1 MSNRSKH
8 FYLVVL
14 GQTLCVAVGLWMQYQ
29 LLTRSAQ
36 QAAED
41 QIWSDLEADAAFLI
55 RQLETPEFADA
66 IAEPQTRER
75 VQKLLDQQQR
85 WECDVLVVDRRWCPL
100 LQSWP
105 EQHQPGSPLPP
116 EQPVSWTASSRPT
129 AEPTK
134 FIRGTLN
141 LPEGSCIAVAYPFAG
156 RETSLLLHR
165 PADDVEAAA
174 APFAKA
180 LLPVG
185 AIALLWTVTLLS
197 ITVYLILARYDD
209 TFDQARA
216 QSESGAMRQAQRLIR
231 TRDAVIFALA
241 KLAGHRDDETG
252 AHLERL
258 SDYSTLLASAL
269 RRHPKYSAAVTPAF
283 VRLVGL
289 SSVPHDIGKVGIED
303 CILRKPGKLTAD
315 ERREMQ
321 KHTAIAGHC
330 FGEIIERL
338 GSSNFLEMA
347 RDIAVAHHEHWDG
360 NGYPRGLS
368 GEAIPLAARIV
379 AIADVY
385 DALSSRR
392 VYREALPHEQC
403 VAIIRD
409 AAGTHFDPE
418 LVKIWLTIESKFRE
432 IAEQHARCEKDA
444 APPSSDTI
452 PPDSDEEGGRSNRS
466 RFLAEPAN
474 TEREV
479 LAESKELN

>member
-14 GQTLCVAVGLWMQYQ
+14 GQTMCVAVGLWMQYQ
-29 LLTRSAQ
+29 LLIRSTQ

-41 QIWSDLEADAAFLI
+41 RIWSDLEADAVALI
-55 RQLETPEFADA
+55 PQLEGSEFADA
-66 IAEPQTRER
+66 VAEPQTRAR
-75 VQKLLDQQQR
+75 VQELLNQQRR
-85 WECDVLVVDRRWCPL
+85 WECDVLIVDREWRPL
-100 LQSWP
+100 LESWP
-105 EQHQPGSPLPP
+105 RQRERGSPLAR
-116 EQPVSWTASSRPT
+116 EQAVPWTASSRPGG
-129 AEPTK
+129 EPNN
-134 FIRGTLN
+134 FMRGTLK
-141 LPEGSCIAVAYPFAG
+141 LPDGPRIAVAYPLAG
-156 RETSLLLHR
+156 HEASLVLHR

-174 APFAKA
+174 APFANA
-180 LLPVG
+180 LLPVS

-209 TFDQARA
+209 TFDLARA

-269 RRHPKYSAAVTPAF
+269 RRHPKYSAVVTPAF

-303 CILRKPGKLTAD
+303 RILRKPGKLTPD
-315 ERREMQ
+315 ERHEMQ
-321 KHTAIAGHC
+321 KHAAIAGDC
-330 FGEIIERL
+330 FSEIIERL

-360 NGYPRGLS
+360 SGYPRGLA

-392 VYREALPHEQC
+392 VYRDALPHERC

-409 AAGTHFDPE
+409 AAGTHFDPA
-418 LVKIWLTIESKFRE
+418 LVKIWMTVESKFRE
-432 IAEQHARCEKDA
+432 IARQHARREGGDA
-444 APPSSDTI
+444 PSSTNTI
-452 PPDSDEEGGRSNRS
+452 APARDEAGGRHGGS
-466 RFLAEPAN
+466 RFRAEPAN
-474 TEREV
+474 EEQGV
-479 LAESKELN
+479 LAESKDPK